1 MTSTTP
7 NSNADQSDA
16 EEAER
21 WRRGLKAWR
30 RVKRG
35 LSDYSGDPSPWQ
47 ESAIR
52 AMEDAPT
59 DGGDS
64 RT

>member
-1 MTSTTP
+1 MTNTTQT
-7 NSNADQSDA
+7 SDHDRADT
-16 EEAER
+16 EEADL

-35 LSDYSGDPSPWQ
+35 LSDQSGDPSPWQ

-52 AMEDAPT
+52 ALEDAPA
-59 DGGDS
+59 DGDNWA
-64 RT
+64 